1 MISSLFIM
9 SRKAVKY
16 VLIKVIHLYQL
27 VLSPD
32 KGFLRFLYPIRGAC
46 VMYPTCSEYMVL
58 SVEKH
63 GALKGFIKGIRRIGR
78 CHPYQKK
85 LVDLP

>member
-1 MISSLFIM
+1 MK
-9 SRKAVKY
+9 SRKVAKFIIVKLIY
-16 VLIKVIHLYQL
+16 VYQV

-32 KGFLRFLYPIRGAC
+32 KGFLRFLYPISGAC

-58 SVEKH
+58 AVEKH
-63 GALKGFIKGIRRIGR
+63 GVIKGLFNGVRRIGR